1 MLIFMGIEDLTDLE
15 IYYGISNLIFV
26 IITVAIG
33 IKILLNYFS
42 LKRKEFITVGFTLI
56 LLISGY
62 WSVTIN
68 FVLIV
73 FFNSLLPTPISIFI
87 ENAFVPVGL
96 ICWIYSFGELV
107 YPHLKKKMNLIILI
121 ICIPYEIFLIV
132 FSIVNPDVIA
142 IQVSTF
148 YTQRGFISMSFNLFV
163 IVSVIITVILFAKKS
178 LESDKR
184 VVRLKGKLILIGVL
198 SVAIGTLIDTAVPMT
213 LLSLAL
219 IRIIFILGS
228 ILYYFGF
235 FYPEK
240 SDSQDLSEKNN

>member
-1 MLIFMGIEDLTDLE
+1 MGIEDLSDLE
-15 IYYGISNLIFV
+15 IFYGISNLIFV
-26 IITVAIG
+26 IITIIIG

-42 LKRKEFITVGFTLI
+42 LKRKEFITVGLTLI
-56 LLISGY
+56 FLVSGY

-87 ENAFVPVGL
+87 ENAFIPIGL

-107 YPHLKKKMNLIILI
+107 YPNLKKKLMLITLI

-132 FSIVNPDVIA
+132 FSIVNPAVIA

-148 YTQRGFISMSFNLFV
+148 YTQRGLISMAFNLFV
-163 IVSVIITVILFAKKS
+163 IVFVVITVILFAKKS

-184 VVRLKGKLILIGVL
+184 VVRLKGKFLLIGALLV
-198 SVAIGTLIDTAVPMT
+198 SIGTLIDTAVPMNI
-213 LLSLAL
+213 LSLAF
-219 IRIIFILGS
+219 IRIIFIVGS
-228 ILYYFGF
+228 VLYYFGF
-235 FYPEK
+235 FFPEK
-240 SDSQDLSEKNN
+240 SNNKDKKEKKN